1 MSNNTLSDDDLTH
14 TQEYIVAGI
23 VILLF
28 GLLYWFLNHGWNSS
42 PGPEI
47 AGNTP
52 NTLFSVASP
61 SVSAT
66 PNTVETVETPA
77 VATAEPAKTALPAT
91 ASPAPQAP
99 TAAAVTT
106 PAEPSTTT
114 VKPVEPVEPAQASV
128 TPAPIQAVA
137 TATTAITASTPKQ
150 PSDTPPIRIPQIQ
163 TNTATTAPVYITAD
177 GTVEKAFQDAAA
189 TGERHKAIILD
200 SIGFNAGS
208 MNIQMASDQQIT
220 AIIAILKQYPQ
231 IKVLVRGHADT
242 EEANTDAQLSL
253 MRANALGIA
262 LVKAGVEQQ
271 RIIIMGMNNKEPID
285 TTNTEEG
292 RKKNRRVDISIT
304 E

>member
-42 PGPEI
+42 PEPEI
-47 AGNTP
+47 AANTP

-61 SVSAT
+61 SASAT

-77 VATAEPAKTALPAT
+77 VATAEPAKIALPAT

-99 TAAAVTT
+99 TAAAVATT
-106 PAEPSTTT
+106 PAEPSTTA
-114 VKPVEPVEPAQASV
+114 VEPVEPAQASAP
-128 TPAPIQAVA
+128 PAPIQAVA

-150 PSDTPPIRIPQIQ
+150 SSDTPAIRIPQIQ

-208 MNIQMASDQQIT
+208 MDIQMASDQQIT
-220 AIIAILKQYPQ
+220 AIVAILKQYPQ

-242 EEANTDAQLSL
+242 EEANADAQLSL
-253 MRANALGIA
+253 MRANALGVA
-262 LVKAGVEQQ
+262 LVKTGVEQQ

-285 TTNTEEG
+285 TANTEEG